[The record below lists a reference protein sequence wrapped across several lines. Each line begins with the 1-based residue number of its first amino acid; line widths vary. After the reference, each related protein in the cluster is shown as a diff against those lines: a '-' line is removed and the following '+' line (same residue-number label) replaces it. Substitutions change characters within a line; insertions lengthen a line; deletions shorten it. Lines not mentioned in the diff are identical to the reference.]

1 MIIVSQ
7 DKSKIVNFENVEKIY
22 IDINEERKCRI
33 FAEGHNIIT
42 ILGEYETEERAK
54 EILDEINKAYNMHG
68 YEIEKDIAVAMI
80 LARFRFSY
88 FMPEK

>member
-22 IDINEERKCRI
+22 IDMNEEKKCRI

-54 EILDEINKAYNMHG
+54 EILNDIETAYNMNG
-68 YEIEKDIAVAMI
+68 FEFEKDVATAMV
-80 LARFRFSY
+80 LSRFHFSY
-88 FMPEK
+88 EMPE